1 MYGKSIYI
9 CVLWDLLTSLLVSFE
24 KGGKGAATSALR
36 QVDKRVQPRE
46 GAFSQK

>member
-24 KGGKGAATSALR
+24 KGGEGAATSAFQ
-36 QVDKRVQPRE
+36 QVDTRVQPRE
-46 GAFSQK
+46 GALN